1 MLLFVSPI
9 VLRVARPETAW
20 EGVYG
25 GLWEDCHGSGEA
37 GRIYHSACLKSIERN
52 SCLLVG
58 MEENCWMDGCW
69 VASNDEGTNGINQAK
84 GLFLLLHQINK
95 TELKISC
102 PPYSYVSYLAINRST
117 SRESGDL
124 QLTDRSRSSLYL
136 CVDPAPLP
144 LLPDF
149 STSTF

>member
-1 MLLFVSPI
+1 
-9 VLRVARPETAW
+9 
-20 EGVYG
+20 
-25 GLWEDCHGSGEA
+25 
-37 GRIYHSACLKSIERN
+37 
-52 SCLLVG
+52 
-58 MEENCWMDGCW
+58 MDGCW

-84 GLFLLLHQINK
+84 GLFLLLNQINK
-95 TELKISC
+95 TELTISC
-102 PPYSYVSYLAINRST
+102 PPYSYVSYLAMDRST

-149 STSTF
+149 SHLYFLTETYRSTVSSKRDSAVPDLDAMRCAAARVDLI